1 MSSVLE
7 SISSYFPQHGGILP
21 KWMLFVSIIALG
33 NSIQAYLTISYTAR
47 LYAGPKLP
55 TPILSSTGSSK
66 STTKTKAPTNS
77 PATPLQSRTFGT
89 WTLIQS
95 LVRIYAAYNIDNPQ
109 FYQLAFL
116 TYVVAW
122 GHFMSEWWVFGTA
135 RWGEGLVFPVVI
147 ASSTLVWMWM
157 QWGFYVQ

>member
-1 MSSVLE
+1 MSSLLE
-7 SISSYFPQHGGILP
+7 TITSYLPQHEGILP
-21 KWMLFVSIIALG
+21 KWMLFLSVVALG
-33 NSIQAYLTISYTAR
+33 NTIQSYLTLSYTAR

-55 TPILSSTGSSK
+55 TPILSSNSK
-66 STTKTKAPTNS
+66 SSPKTKAPSNS

-95 LVRIYAAYNIDNPQ
+95 LVRIYAAYNISNPQ
-109 FYQLAFL
+109 FYQLAYL

-122 GHFMSEWWVFGTA
+122 WHFMSEWWIFGTA
-135 RWGEGLVFPVVI
+135 RLGEGLVFPVVI

>member
-1 MSSVLE
+1 MSSLLE
-7 SISSYFPQHGGILP
+7 TITSYLPQHEGILP
-21 KWMLFVSIIALG
+21 KWMLFLSVVALG
-33 NSIQAYLTISYTAR
+33 NTIQSYLTLSYTAR
-47 LYAGPKLP
+47 LYAGPKLQ
-55 TPILSSTGSSK
+55 TPILSSNSK
-66 STTKTKAPTNS
+66 SSPKTKAPSNS

-95 LVRIYAAYNIDNPQ
+95 LVRIYAAYNISNPQ
-109 FYQLAFL
+109 FYQLAYL

-122 GHFMSEWWVFGTA
+122 WHFMSEWWIFGTA
-135 RWGEGLVFPVVI
+135 RLGEGLVFPVVI

>member
-1 MSSVLE
+1 MSSLL
-7 SISSYFPQHGGILP
+7 STITSYLPQHEGILP
-21 KWMLFVSIIALG
+21 KWMLFVSLVALG
-33 NSIQAYLTISYTAR
+33 NSIQSYLTISYTAR

-55 TPILSSTGSSK
+55 TPILSSTDKSK
-66 STTKTKAPTNS
+66 PSKAPSNS

-95 LVRIYAAYNIDNPQ
+95 LVRIYAAYNISNPQ
-109 FYQLAFL
+109 FYELAFL

-122 GHFMSEWWVFGTA
+122 GHFMSEWWIFGTA
-135 RWGEGLVFPVVI
+135 RIGEGLIFPVTI
-147 ASSTLVWMWM
+147 ASGTLVWMWL